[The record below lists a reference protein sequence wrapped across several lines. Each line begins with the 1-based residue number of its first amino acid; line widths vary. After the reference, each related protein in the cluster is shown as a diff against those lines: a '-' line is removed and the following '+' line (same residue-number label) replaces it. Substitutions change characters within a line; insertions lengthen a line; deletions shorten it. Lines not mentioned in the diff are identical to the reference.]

1 MNPRTTALRAGLG
14 RGVIELRQAFS
25 NLQDIF
31 SNLFLPALLLVAV
44 YFMRNATVPGT
55 GFSLGAMALPGVLG
69 MYLAYYGLMTLA
81 MTLSVERED
90 GTLLRAKATPNGML
104 GYLVG
109 KILQT
114 TGLALV
120 FIAVIL
126 VPGIFLFDSLR
137 AGNFGSWFILTWVL
151 LLGLLAT
158 LPLGAIIGSLVSD
171 IRGLWIIIL
180 PVWALIGISGI
191 FYPITQL
198 PEWLQW
204 VGQLFPFYWLGLGV
218 RSALLPDALAVAEIG
233 ESWRHLETAGVLGI
247 WVVVG
252 LILAPAVLRRMARR
266 ESGTDLEVRRQKAM
280 QRVG

>member
-1 MNPRTTALRAGLG
+1 MNPRTMALRTGLR
-14 RGVIELRQAFS
+14 RGMIELRQAFT

-31 SNLFLPALLLVAV
+31 SNLFLPVLLLVAV

-55 GFSLGAMALPGVLG
+55 DFSLGAMALPGVLG

-104 GYLVG
+104 GYLTG

-171 IRGLWIIIL
+171 IRGLWVIIL
-180 PVWALIGISGI
+180 PVWGLIGISGI

-204 VGQLFPFYWLGLGV
+204 IGQLFPFYWLGLGV
-218 RSALLPDALAVAEIG
+218 RSALLPDALVAVEIG
-233 ESWRHLETAGVLGI
+233 ESWRHLETAGVLGLWAI
-247 WVVVG
+247 AG
-252 LILAPAVLRRMARR
+252 LVIAPIVLRRMARR